1 MRKARTLITIDAPA
15 KHENGVS
22 VFVPTYIMQVTC
34 PGTKDVL
41 WVGVEK
47 DQAKQGQ
54 WSQTE
59 LPSDGKKKKKKPW
72 DCLLPILPRWSLS
85 YAPPTY
91 SAQKP
96 KNTKFNSNFFGL
108 ALNNRLMAYNAYS
121 THGRP
126 TTTQSQAEH
135 ENLHQNVMR
144 RSGSGNIASA

>member
-34 PGTKDVL
+34 SGTKDVL

-59 LPSDGKKKKKKPW
+59 LPSDGKKKKKT
-72 DCLLPILPRWSLS
+72 LGLFAS
-85 YAPPTY
+85 
-91 SAQKP
+91 
-96 KNTKFNSNFFGL
+96 NSSQMVTVL
-108 ALNNRLMAYNAYS
+108 RA
-121 THGRP
+121 THLQCAK
-126 TTTQSQAEH
+126 T
-135 ENLHQNVMR
+135 
-144 RSGSGNIASA
+144 